1 VLPGGHPAAA
11 ALHLARTIC
20 RRAERLMVELA
31 EAEPF
36 GRLGPG
42 DALRQPAV
50 RLSLRRRPLGQH
62 ESGGDVLWVPGA
74 TRTLDTETGAV
85 SHCRMRDDQWRC
97 ELVADAQAALQDEI
111 ARLAEENT
119 ALEQRLA
126 ELTGQQG
133 ERSTGPRI
141 ELPSEDDFDRIFSFF
156 ERMMKRFIDFARSL
170 NEGPGRDT

>member
-1 VLPGGHPAAA
+1 MTRSLFLCATA
-11 ALHLARTIC
+11 ALALVLAGP
-20 RRAERLMVELA
+20 AGA
-31 EAEPF
+31 GEA
-36 GRLGPG
+36 GRYVLK
-42 DALRQPAV
+42 DV
-50 RLSLRRRPLGQH
+50 D
-62 ESGGDVLWVPGA
+62 GGFI
-74 TRTLDTETGAV
+74 RLDTETGAV